1 MSAPPGCPVS
11 VGEIIADKYRVED
24 VLGKGGMGLVVKATH
39 IHLRKSVAIK
49 FLLPQASPEVVERFR
64 REARL
69 AACLS
74 SEHVVRVIDVADL
87 PSRQPYMVMEFLE
100 GKDLSRVLRQDGP
113 LSILEAASHVLGA
126 CEAIAEAH
134 AMNIVH
140 RDLKPA
146 NLFLANGAGG
156 LRTVKVLDFG
166 ISKAI
171 GDAVDGEQELMLTK
185 SSALLG
191 SPLYMSPEQL
201 RSARHVDQRSDIWS
215 VGALFYEI
223 LTGRAAFPAQSLT
236 ELVVWVHEEPPTPPS
251 QLRPDLPQGL
261 EQAILRCLQRNPAD
275 RFQNIAELA
284 WAIAP
289 FGPPEAARCAVRASR
304 LLGLPL
310 PPSAA
315 QAHDSRRPPPS
326 SAIRV
331 DSSAGTSVVPQEP
344 APDADAPIGMESTI
358 RADDTGADR
367 SGTPAERR
375 SPAFHAD
382 GERTPPKAGPMRTP
396 EPGRTSREQSKG
408 RRPATSREKLAAVI
422 ATVATLAAGG
432 GIAGAFS
439 FVPRRAGDVAEVGL
453 VAPTIRH
460 AASEVHPSKPMP
472 VAAEASSS
480 ADPAAQQDARDAGAQ
495 STKPENASPV
505 RPRAPEGV
513 RPKPPVPPPHSA
525 GPAPSSP
532 TPPPQSPE
540 DALGKL
546 GSRIESQVGGPW
558 HEGH

>member
-24 VLGKGGMGLVVKATH
+24 VLGKGGMGMVVKATH
-39 IHLRKSVAIK
+39 IQLRKSVAIK
-49 FLLPQASPEVVERFR
+49 FLLPQASSEVVERFR

-171 GDAVDGEQELMLTK
+171 GDAGDGEQELGLTK

-201 RSARHVDQRSDIWS
+201 RSARHVDPRSDIWS

-223 LTGRAAFPAQSLT
+223 LTRRAAFPAQSLA

-310 PPSAA
+310 PRSAA

-326 SAIRV
+326 SAVLV
-331 DSSAGTSVVPQEP
+331 DPSAGTSVIPQDP

-358 RADDTGADR
+358 RADNAGSDR

-382 GERTPPKAGPMRTP
+382 GESTPPKVGPMRTP

-408 RRPATSREKLAAVI
+408 RRPDTSREKLAAII
-422 ATVATLAAGG
+422 ATVATLAG

-439 FVPRRAGDVAEVGL
+439 FVPRRAGDVAEAGL

-480 ADPAAQQDARDAGAQ
+480 ADPAAQQDAPDAGAQ

-513 RPKPPVPPPHSA
+513 RPKPPVSTSHSD

-532 TPPPQSPE
+532 TPPPESTK
-540 DALGKL
+540 DAFEVLDG
-546 GSRIESQVGGPW
+546 RIQRQLGGP
-558 HEGH
+558 

>member
-11 VGEIIADKYRVED
+11 VGEVIADKYRVED

-39 IHLRKSVAIK
+39 LHLRKSVAIK
-49 FLLPQASPEVVERFR
+49 FLLPQASSEVVERFR

-69 AACLS
+69 AAGLS

-113 LSILEAASHVLGA
+113 LSILEAASHVLGT

-171 GDAVDGEQELMLTK
+171 GDAADGEQELMLTK

-201 RSARHVDQRSDIWS
+201 RSARDVDQRSDIWS

-236 ELVVWVHEEPPTPPS
+236 ELIVWVHEEPPTPPG
-251 QLRPDLPQGL
+251 QLRPDLPRGL
-261 EQAILRCLQRNPAD
+261 EQAILRCLQRNPVD

-289 FGPPEAARCAVRASR
+289 FGPPEAGRCAVRASR
-304 LLGLPL
+304 FLGLPL
-310 PPSAA
+310 PQPAA

-326 SAIRV
+326 SAILV
-331 DSSAGTSVVPQEP
+331 DSSARTSVIPQEP

-358 RADDTGADR
+358 RADNASADG

-375 SPAFHAD
+375 SPAFHAE
-382 GERTPPKAGPMRTP
+382 GEGTPPRAGPMRTP
-396 EPGRTSREQSKG
+396 EPGRTSMEQSKG
-408 RRPATSREKLAAVI
+408 RRPATSREKQAAI
-422 ATVATLAAGG
+422 LATVATLAAGA
-432 GIAGAFS
+432 GIAGNFS

-460 AASEVHPSKPMP
+460 AASEVHHSQPMP
-472 VAAEASSS
+472 IAADASSN
-480 ADPAAQQDARDAGAQ
+480 ADSVALQVVPDAGAQ
-495 STKPENASPV
+495 SIKLENASPV
-505 RPRAPEGV
+505 RPRAPEGKQ
-513 RPKPPVPPPHSA
+513 PKPPVPPPHSA
-525 GPAPSSP
+525 EPAPSNSTSP
-532 TPPPQSPE
+532 PE
-540 DALGKL
+540 PTERALRKL
-546 GSRIESQVGGPW
+546 GDRTGTQVEGP
-558 HEGH
+558 

>member
-1 MSAPPGCPVS
+1 MS

-39 IHLRKSVAIK
+39 IHLRKCVAIK
-49 FLLPQASPEVVERFR
+49 FLLPQASSEVVERFR

-171 GDAVDGEQELMLTK
+171 GDAADGEQELMLTK

-236 ELVVWVHEEPPTPPS
+236 ELVVWVHEEPPAPPG

-331 DSSAGTSVVPQEP
+331 DSSAGTSVIPQEP
-344 APDADAPIGMESTI
+344 APDEDAPIGMESTI
-358 RADDTGADR
+358 RADDAGSDR

-382 GERTPPKAGPMRTP
+382 AESTPPKAGPMRTP

-422 ATVATLAAGG
+422 AAVATLA
-432 GIAGAFS
+432 AGAFS
-439 FVPRRAGDVAEVGL
+439 FVPRRAADVAEVGL

-460 AASEVHPSKPMP
+460 AASEVHRSKPVP
-472 VAAEASSS
+472 VAAEVSFN
-480 ADPAAQQDARDAGAQ
+480 ADPAAQQGAPDAGAQ
-495 STKPENASPV
+495 PTKPENASPV
-505 RPRAPEGV
+505 RPRAPEGMRTKASV
-513 RPKPPVPPPHSA
+513 SPSHSA
-525 GPAPSSP
+525 DPAPSSP
-532 TPPPQSPE
+532 TPSSE
-540 DALGKL
+540 STAHAFDKL
-546 GSRIESQVGGPW
+546 DHRISSQVGGP
-558 HEGH
+558 